1 MRNRFD
7 QQLELLNE
15 QLIRMGELCEVA
27 IGKATTAL
35 KEGSMEQAQKVIEA
49 DEEIDQ
55 AETDIERLCLKL
67 LLQQQP
73 VARDLRQIS
82 AALKMITDM
91 ERIGDQASDIA
102 EIIIT
107 EEKSEAQDIPKI
119 IKMSEAAGKMVR
131 DSVNAYVEKDLELSR
146 KVIKDDDIVDEL
158 FEEVKTTLIDFIAE
172 NKGEQGGEAI
182 DLIMVAK
189 YLERIADHATNI
201 AEWVEFSITGIH
213 KASVVGERGMIFC
226 VEDDSNIRELVVY
239 TLESTGFQAR
249 GFEDGSSFLE
259 ALALETPEL
268 VLLDIMLPGEDGMEL
283 LSKLKASKKTREIP
297 VIMVTAK
304 GAEYDKVKGLD
315 SGADDYVTKPFGMM
329 ELISR
334 IKAVLRRSANG
345 SISGEDAFEIGEIR
359 LDPKKHEV
367 TVHGEVVNLTLKE
380 YELLK
385 RLMKN
390 SNIVLTRDQLLED
403 IWGYD
408 FDGET
413 RTVDVHVR
421 TLRQKLGDAG
431 EQIETVRGV
440 GYRMS
445 R

>member
-1 MRNRFD
+1 
-7 QQLELLNE
+7 
-15 QLIRMGELCEVA
+15 
-27 IGKATTAL
+27 
-35 KEGSMEQAQKVIEA
+35 
-49 DEEIDQ
+49 
-55 AETDIERLCLKL
+55 
-67 LLQQQP
+67 
-73 VARDLRQIS
+73 
-82 AALKMITDM
+82 
-91 ERIGDQASDIA
+91 
-102 EIIIT
+102 
-107 EEKSEAQDIPKI
+107 
-119 IKMSEAAGKMVR
+119 
-131 DSVNAYVEKDLELSR
+131 
-146 KVIKDDDIVDEL
+146 
-158 FEEVKTTLIDFIAE
+158 
-172 NKGEQGGEAI
+172 
-182 DLIMVAK
+182 
-189 YLERIADHATNI
+189 
-201 AEWVEFSITGIH
+201 
-213 KASVVGERGMIFC
+213 MIFC

-283 LSKLKASKKTREIP
+283 LRKLKASKKTREIP

-315 SGADDYVTKPFGMM
+315 AGADDYVTKPFGMM

-345 SISGEDAFEIGEIR
+345 SISGEDAFESGEIR

>member
-1 MRNRFD
+1 
-7 QQLELLNE
+7 
-15 QLIRMGELCEVA
+15 
-27 IGKATTAL
+27 
-35 KEGSMEQAQKVIEA
+35 
-49 DEEIDQ
+49 
-55 AETDIERLCLKL
+55 
-67 LLQQQP
+67 
-73 VARDLRQIS
+73 
-82 AALKMITDM
+82 
-91 ERIGDQASDIA
+91 
-102 EIIIT
+102 
-107 EEKSEAQDIPKI
+107 
-119 IKMSEAAGKMVR
+119 
-131 DSVNAYVEKDLELSR
+131 
-146 KVIKDDDIVDEL
+146 
-158 FEEVKTTLIDFIAE
+158 
-172 NKGEQGGEAI
+172 
-182 DLIMVAK
+182 
-189 YLERIADHATNI
+189 
-201 AEWVEFSITGIH
+201 
-213 KASVVGERGMIFC
+213 MIFC
-226 VEDDSNIRELVVY
+226 VEDDGNIRELVVY

-283 LSKLKASKKTREIP
+283 LRKLKASKKTKDIP

-315 SGADDYVTKPFGMM
+315 AGADDYVTKPFGMM

-334 IKAVLRRSANG
+334 IKAVLRRSAKG
-345 SISGEDAFEIGEIR
+345 SVSSEDTFEIGEIW